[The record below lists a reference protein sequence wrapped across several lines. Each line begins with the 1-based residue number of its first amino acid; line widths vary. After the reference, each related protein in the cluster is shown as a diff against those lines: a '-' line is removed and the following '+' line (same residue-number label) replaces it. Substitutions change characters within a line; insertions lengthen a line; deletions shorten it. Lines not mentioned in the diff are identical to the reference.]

1 MLRQLT
7 SRQIAWLIYVVL
19 AFVWGSSFILIMRGL
34 DVFSAWEVGAIRLVI
49 AGLVM
54 VPMVIHRIQEVPK
67 EKWKYIFSIGIL
79 GNALPAVLF
88 PLAETQINSASAGVL
103 NSLSS
108 VFTLVLGMLFFGL
121 QFTRFRI
128 LGVFIG
134 LIGAAALILGGNES
148 LDAHQHV
155 PYALLA
161 VVATIGY
168 GLSTNIIKKHL
179 QDVPTLLAS
188 GFALMFV
195 AIPYLLYLPFTD
207 VISDISTKPEGW

>member
-1 MLRQLT
+1 MLQTLS
-7 SRQIAWLIYVVL
+7 SRQQAWLIYVLL

-54 VPMVIHRIQEVPK
+54 LPLVIHRIKEVPR
-67 EKWKYIFSIGIL
+67 EKWKYIISIGIL

-88 PLAETQINSASAGVL
+88 PLAELHINSASAGVL

-121 QFTRFRI
+121 QFTRFRV

-134 LIGAAALILGGNES
+134 LIGAAALILGGSEK
-148 LDAHQHV
+148 LDAHEHI

-168 GLSTNIIKKHL
+168 GLSTNIIKKYL

-188 GFALMFV
+188 G
-195 AIPYLLYLPFTD
+195 
-207 VISDISTKPEGW
+207 